1 MNVVFGCDQE
11 VGKWVASE
19 LGQDGF
25 AGYFMAAI
33 GVFDGRQIIGG
44 TAFHNYYPKEG
55 IIEMTSASI
64 DSRWLSR
71 RMIRAI
77 FTYVFD
83 LLECQMVVMRVSETN
98 TVMLNI
104 ADRFGFN
111 MCTIPRLRGRH
122 ESEVICTLTDDQWR
136 SSRFNRGK

>member
-1 MNVVFGCDQE
+1 MNVVFGCDQQ
-11 VGKWVASE
+11 VGQWVAGE
-19 LGQDGF
+19 LGQTGF

-33 GVFDGRQIIGG
+33 GVFDGPQIIGG

-55 IIEMTSASI
+55 IIEMTSACI

-77 FTYVFD
+77 FAYVFD
-83 LLECQMVVMRVSETN
+83 LLECQMVVMRVSAN
-98 TVMLNI
+98 NSVMLNI
-104 ADRFGFN
+104 AKRFGFN
-111 MCTIPRLRGRH
+111 MCTIPRLRGKD
-122 ESEVICTLTDDQWR
+122 EDEVICTMTDDQWR